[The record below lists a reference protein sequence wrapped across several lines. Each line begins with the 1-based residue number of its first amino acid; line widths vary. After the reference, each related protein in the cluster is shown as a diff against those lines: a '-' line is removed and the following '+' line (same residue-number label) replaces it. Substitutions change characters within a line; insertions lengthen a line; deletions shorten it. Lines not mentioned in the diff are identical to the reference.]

1 MNSRFFLLAK
11 DMFLGKK
18 FDIKQLKMNKFIKF
32 IRQMIISTSN
42 ATLELLSPHLWTG
55 KGTDITSLLQNYKLT
70 TKETKETSGQ
80 KQCNTQK
87 PKYYQET
94 LPMMEQKRFAFCIWG
109 RLKGQKI
116 YPITRPLKSHQQPS
130 AKLPQIF

>member
-1 MNSRFFLLAK
+1 MNSRSK

-55 KGTDITSLLQNYKLT
+55 KGTDITSLL
-70 TKETKETSGQ
+70 
-80 KQCNTQK
+80 
-87 PKYYQET
+87 
-94 LPMMEQKRFAFCIWG
+94 
-109 RLKGQKI
+109 
-116 YPITRPLKSHQQPS
+116 
-130 AKLPQIF
+130 